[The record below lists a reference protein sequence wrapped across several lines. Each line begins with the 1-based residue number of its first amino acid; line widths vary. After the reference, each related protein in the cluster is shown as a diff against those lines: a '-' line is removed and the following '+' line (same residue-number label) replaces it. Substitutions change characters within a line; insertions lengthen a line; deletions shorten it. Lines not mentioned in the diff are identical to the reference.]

1 MLHRPQ
7 LRRKGGKRKS
17 PRPFGPW
24 LLLLL
29 VALLLPACESGGEEV
44 SEADVEAIES
54 SLGRYLPLMA
64 EAYSTGNIEVLRD
77 VAAEKEI
84 ATIHK
89 LVSEKMAEGL
99 FLDPTLIDFTIEEV
113 NQWNNSN
120 AFVTTVEN
128 WDLKVVAAGS
138 DKVLSERAQRNRV
151 KYQLKKKDG
160 GWRVLYR
167 SIEATF

>member
-1 MLHRPQ
+1 MARRSLHLHRRQ
-7 LRRKGGKRKS
+7 
-17 PRPFGPW
+17 PRVADCL

-29 VALLLPACESGGEEV
+29 VPLVVLSTACDGSGEEV
-44 SEADVEAIES
+44 NEADVAEIES
-54 SLGRYLPLMA
+54 SLARYLPLMA

-89 LVSEKMAEGL
+89 LVSEKMEEGL
-99 FLDPTLIDFTIEEV
+99 FLDPTLIDFSIEEV
-113 NQWNNSN
+113 SQWNNSN
-120 AFVTTVEN
+120 AFVTTIEN

-138 DKVLSERAQRNRV
+138 DTVLSERSQRNRV
-151 KYQLKKKDG
+151 KYQLKKKDD

-167 SIEATF
+167 SIETTF